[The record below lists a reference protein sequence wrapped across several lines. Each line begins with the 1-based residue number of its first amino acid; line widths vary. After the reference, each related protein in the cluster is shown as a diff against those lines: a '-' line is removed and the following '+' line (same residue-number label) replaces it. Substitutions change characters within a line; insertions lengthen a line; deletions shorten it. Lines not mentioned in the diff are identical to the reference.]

1 MYLAAGTFK
10 DVRDGPWHILTD
22 YTVNH
27 LPYCN
32 QEGGG
37 ERGLCSALF
46 ILKLVLTYIPAA
58 LRMSMMAYLAFSLLL
73 NISNFFAWFE
83 HFHSH
88 TQFLLHVTTHN
99 LFLRT

>member
-37 ERGLCSALF
+37 ERGLCSALL
-46 ILKLVLTYIPAA
+46 ILKLVPTYIPAA

-73 NISNFFAWFE
+73 SLTF
-83 HFHSH
+83 SH
-88 TQFLLHVTTHN
+88 GSSSFTVTHN
-99 LFLRT
+99 FRMQNFTIYSY